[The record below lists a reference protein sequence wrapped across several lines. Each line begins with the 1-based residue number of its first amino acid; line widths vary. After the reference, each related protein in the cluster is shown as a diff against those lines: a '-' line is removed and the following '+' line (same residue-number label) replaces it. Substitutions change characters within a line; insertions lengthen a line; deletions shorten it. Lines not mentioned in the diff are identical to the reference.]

1 MFLESTAHN
10 SKTKIL
16 RRTHADNIHDVVPPG
31 IYYISSDTQGSFL
44 IAMDPFGDKIVPNE
58 FQKEILERIE
68 SFFTKEK
75 EYSRLGFKWT
85 RGRLL
90 HGAPGCGK
98 TAAMRLAAIK
108 WIEMGGIV
116 IDFRHCLYKI
126 DDIEL
131 TQPVMYICDDVDGLD
146 EDDQETLTHLMDG
159 FEDRSGYWIATT
171 NHLDD
176 VQERLKR
183 HGRFDDITECL
194 SVKEDATISI
204 ESLPITDEER
214 VEILSRITPEMS
226 LADFREVVI
235 QVVIKP

>member
-1 MFLESTAHN
+1 MFLETTTN
-10 SKTKIL
+10 NGKTKIL
-16 RRTHADNIHDVVPPG
+16 RRTMSDAIHDVVPPG
-31 IYYISSDTQGSFL
+31 IYTIAQDMQGTFL
-44 IAMDPFGDKIVPNE
+44 VAMDPFEDKIVPNE
-58 FQKEILERIE
+58 FQRDILQSIE

-75 EYSRLGFKWT
+75 EYTRLGFKWT

-116 IDFRHCLYKI
+116 IDFRHCVYKI
-126 DDIEL
+126 DEIEF
-131 TQPVMYICDDVDGLD
+131 TQPVMYICDDVDGMD
-146 EDDQETLTHLMDG
+146 DDDQEYLTHIMDG

-171 NHLDD
+171 NNPDG

-194 SVKEDATISI
+194 SVKEDASISI
-204 ESLPITDEER
+204 ESLPITEEER
-214 VEILSRITPEMS
+214 AEILSRITPEMS
-226 LADFREVVI
+226 LADIREVVI